1 VVAPI
6 IGFAGITVA
15 AFLRQVIGEYT
26 AGIAKKKL
34 ASSYLVERID
44 NKIEKKFGKGY
55 LKNHLT
61 PNILKEIRE
70 LIHDELGAYSSKR
83 DIDQLINNSV
93 QILSNEHQQI
103 LQKLSTVESLLEKI
117 SIPWSYDLTK
127 KTSEAV
133 PQELLQGLL
142 EGNLQGKS
150 KSKKILNELI
160 AEKKLPAEP
169 HEDLNQFSFI
179 NQITAN
185 GEKELRRIVNKF
197 STTPEEINSLNTL
210 MDISSLMIGP
220 EEHINDIISGF
231 VFRLIEEGLDTT
243 DIEKS
248 IIAFTFLIQKIG
260 KLNHLSESDKLL
272 LSSFLKKSLTDVNNP
287 TRIIE
292 SFFLLT
298 ELGYS
303 ADIETNFVLDVMEN
317 HYKKGIDSSRVMTNQ
332 LKLSGR
338 LARFLRRISSKSYKS
353 GASLRT
359 VRAIIK
365 KLDKKKFV
373 RSTHLLSSQLD
384 RLTTEMNLM
393 AAFFEK
399 EKPKEEDL
407 TELVEL
413 LQLLLNI
420 LNQPNA
426 MNLKLKTKKKIIECM
441 DSAYYLYDVLA
452 IRNSWNMLTNYQLNI
467 KSLYSP
473 TLGNYQRISK
483 NESALK
489 ESLLKYSRN
498 RVQKME
504 KELPSP
510 PSKKIKKKLTQ

>member
-1 VVAPI
+1 
-6 IGFAGITVA
+6 
-15 AFLRQVIGEYT
+15 
-26 AGIAKKKL
+26 
-34 ASSYLVERID
+34 
-44 NKIEKKFGKGY
+44 
-55 LKNHLT
+55 
-61 PNILKEIRE
+61 
-70 LIHDELGAYSSKR
+70 
-83 DIDQLINNSV
+83 
-93 QILSNEHQQI
+93 
-103 LQKLSTVESLLEKI
+103 
-117 SIPWSYDLTK
+117 
-127 KTSEAV
+127 
-133 PQELLQGLL
+133 
-142 EGNLQGKS
+142 
-150 KSKKILNELI
+150 
-160 AEKKLPAEP
+160 
-169 HEDLNQFSFI
+169 
-179 NQITAN
+179 
-185 GEKELRRIVNKF
+185 
-197 STTPEEINSLNTL
+197 
-210 MDISSLMIGP
+210 
-220 EEHINDIISGF
+220 
-231 VFRLIEEGLDTT
+231 
-243 DIEKS
+243 
-248 IIAFTFLIQKIG
+248 
-260 KLNHLSESDKLL
+260 
-272 LSSFLKKSLTDVNNP
+272 
-287 TRIIE
+287 
-292 SFFLLT
+292 
-298 ELGYS
+298 
-303 ADIETNFVLDVMEN
+303 MEN